1 MGVINLADDRPLAI
15 DFQQMKK
22 VGKGN
27 ACPVAFTVDVIG
39 GKWKSLILFHLMSGT
54 KRFNEL
60 RRLIPDVTQRM
71 LTLQLRE
78 LETDRVIHREIYRE
92 VPPKVEYSLTELGNT
107 LAPLVRA
114 MREWGAVHEEAILTF
129 RRAEIDANPLE

>member
-1 MGVINLADDRPLAI
+1 
-15 DFQQMKK
+15 MKK
-22 VGKGN
+22 CAPQSEVEAF

-60 RRLIPDVTQRM
+60 RRLMPDVTQRM

-78 LETDRVIHREIYRE
+78 LETDKVIHREIYRE
-92 VPPKVEYSLTELGNT
+92 VPPKVEYSLTALGNT
-107 LAPLVRA
+107 LAPLISA
-114 MREWGAVHEEAILTF
+114 MGEWGAVHEHAILAF
-129 RRAEIDANPLE
+129 RRAEIDANSFESLA

>member
-1 MGVINLADDRPLAI
+1 
-15 DFQQMKK
+15 MKK
-22 VGKGN
+22 CLPQDEVEAF

-60 RRLIPDVTQRM
+60 RQLIPDVTQRM

-92 VPPKVEYSLTELGNT
+92 VPPKVEYSLTALGNT
-107 LAPLVRA
+107 LVPLISA
-114 MREWGAVHEEAILTF
+114 MREWGAIHEAAILTF
-129 RRAEIDANPLE
+129 RHAEIDANPLESLA

>member
-1 MGVINLADDRPLAI
+1 
-15 DFQQMKK
+15 MKK
-22 VGKGN
+22 CAPQSEVEAF

-60 RRLIPDVTQRM
+60 RQLMPDVTQRM

-78 LETDRVIHREIYRE
+78 LETDKVIHREIYRE
-92 VPPKVEYSLTELGNT
+92 VPPKVEYSLTALGNT
-107 LAPLVRA
+107 LAPLISA
-114 MREWGAVHEEAILTF
+114 MREWGAVHEHAILAF
-129 RRAEIDANPLE
+129 RRAEIDANSFESLAQL

>member
-1 MGVINLADDRPLAI
+1 MEA
-15 DFQQMKK
+15 F
-22 VGKGN
+22 

-60 RRLIPDVTQRM
+60 RRLIPDITQRM

-78 LETDRVIHREIYRE
+78 LETDGIIHREIYRE
-92 VPPKVEYSLTELGNT
+92 VPPKVEYSLTPLGNS
-107 LAPLVRA
+107 LAPVVSA
-114 MREWGAVHEEAILTF
+114 MREWGAVHERTILGL
-129 RRAEIDANPLE
+129 RRSAVDEGKFESLA

>member
-1 MGVINLADDRPLAI
+1 
-15 DFQQMKK
+15 MKK
-22 VGKGN
+22 CSPQDEIEAF

-39 GKWKSLILFHLMSGT
+39 GKWKALILFHLMSGT

-60 RRLIPDVTQRM
+60 RRLMPDIAQRM

-78 LETDRVIHREIYRE
+78 LETDQVIHREIYRE

-107 LAPLVRA
+107 LMPLVRA
-114 MREWGAVHEEAILTF
+114 MREWGAVHEHTILKSRRSAID
-129 RRAEIDANPLE
+129 EKPLEYLGS

>member
-1 MGVINLADDRPLAI
+1 
-15 DFQQMKK
+15 MKK
-22 VGKGN
+22 CSPQDEIEAF

-39 GKWKSLILFHLMSGT
+39 GKWKALILFHLMSGT

-60 RRLIPDVTQRM
+60 RRLMPDIAQRM

-92 VPPKVEYSLTELGNT
+92 VPPKVEYSLTELGST
-107 LAPLVRA
+107 LMPLVRA
-114 MREWGAVHEEAILTF
+114 MREWGAVHEHTILSF
-129 RRAEIDANPLE
+129 RRSAIDETPLESLGS